1 MSLISD
7 PVRHDTDA
15 PAPAGA
21 DDADVAM
28 RANDAI
34 RDFLWERKTR
44 PLRPEERIEYRRLLG
59 VYLGALRGEIG
70 TAA

>member
-1 MSLISD
+1 M
-7 PVRHDTDA
+7 RCDTDA
-15 PAPAGA
+15 PAPVGA

-34 RDFLWERKTR
+34 RDFLWARKAR
-44 PLRPEERIEYRRLLG
+44 PLLPEERIEYRRLVN